1 MPKAAAAA
9 STSPRTPSLLAVPT
23 YVLTKLG
30 RAAQRLSQEAIA
42 DRGLLLPH
50 FSVLATLDDAGPL
63 PQHELADRLGIHRS
77 HLVGY
82 VDELE
87 ERKAVRRHR
96 DPRDRRRQIVSLT
109 PTGQKLLAQ
118 LRITIA
124 RAQDE
129 FLSPLSE
136 EERTVLTGLLVRLL
150 GHADDLG
157 AARSGV
163 TSSDR
168 WD

>member
-1 MPKAAAAA
+1 MSKAAATA
-9 STSPRTPSLLAVPT
+9 STSRTPSLLAVPT

-30 RAAQRLSQEAIA
+30 RAAQRLSREAIA

-50 FSVLATLDDAGPL
+50 FSLLATLDDCGPL

-82 VDELE
+82 VDELDTRE
-87 ERKAVRRHR
+87 AVRRHR
-96 DPRDRRRQIVSLT
+96 DPRDRRRQVVSLT
-109 PTGQKLLAQ
+109 ATGQELLAQ

-136 EERTVLTGLLVRLL
+136 KERTVLTGLLVRLL

-157 AARSGV
+157 APRSGV
-163 TSSDR
+163 TSRDR